1 MLFFVVLLLPIITWG
16 NSFGWDF
23 SLFNLFLL
31 FPLLGLLTFSVVWI
45 QVLVGAFGDYFSGLF
60 NLDVFYAR
68 TGLAVLILFVSHP
81 LVAAIAQLNAT
92 GLWPLESLFA
102 LAPPSHKAF
111 LIIGMI
117 VFVLWIIYEILLRL
131 SSIPRVQKIA
141 SWWEH
146 VADIGVLLIWYHGYK
161 LGSHTSFGWFMYV
174 WWVMGV
180 TALVFVV
187 WKIVKKIRSSINA
200 N

>member
-1 MLFFVVLLLPIITWG
+1 MKRVWYVLFFVVLLLPIITWG

-146 VADIGVLLIWYHGYK
+146 VADIGVL
-161 LGSHTSFGWFMYV
+161 
-174 WWVMGV
+174 
-180 TALVFVV
+180 
-187 WKIVKKIRSSINA
+187 
-200 N
+200 